1 MNEPYGF
8 EETFGFNSIRSE
20 IDDEILKN
28 RKTDAQQS
36 EDITAEG
43 EERAAADEAIDS
55 RLDALEEQ
63 SESTSQLKEDFD
75 AFTGTTY
82 ANDKAAL
89 EEKDSAL
96 EAKDTE
102 IEQSISDEAARAEAK
117 EQELE
122 EAITN
127 EENRAVAAEE
137 ALEAALENEKTQREE
152 KDAEIEGALD
162 VINGD
167 GDGSIKKAVA
177 DGIAEVVANAPED
190 LDTLKEVA
198 DYIASDKTKAAEIET
213 KLSDHDSAID
223 ALEAKDEELVAKDA
237 ELQAAINDEATRATA
252 AESELDGKIV
262 AEQARAE
269 AKEAELA
276 AKDEA
281 QDAEIAKKVDW
292 VVSEGERKH
301 IVLKN
306 HDSILGTATDGGTYN
321 VAMVSKWDVAD
332 FGSAQLHANL
342 NSKDGIVTI
351 NDDKAIATKDEVEA
365 VDAKVEA
372 IDLTPYAK
380 TEDVNAE
387 LANKANASDLSALND
402 TVGQLSSKVDEKA
415 AQSDLEAFEASSTEA
430 LNAEVARAEAKEA
443 ELVAKDA
450 ELEAAIND
458 EATRATAAES
468 ELQGKITAEQA
479 RAEAKENELA
489 DEIDKKVEWTE
500 STPGRN
506 HIVLKN
512 HDSIL
517 GTATDGS
524 TYNVAMVSK
533 WDVADFGS
541 AQLHLNL
548 NSKDAATINDDQ
560 VIATENVVDTK
571 IEAAVSAINSKDEA
585 QDAEIALKAVKADV
599 DAALE
604 LKADKTELEPLAK
617 SADVTAE
624 IAAAVEPLA
633 TKEEL
638 TNAAAEAVAKVVA
651 EAPEDFD
658 TLKEVADYIAS
669 DKTKATE
676 IENKLSE
683 HDAAVEALNSKDV
696 ELNAAINDEAT
707 RATAAESELDGKIVA
722 EQARAEAKEAELVAK
737 DEAQDAEIAK
747 KVDWVESTPGRNH
760 IVLKNHDSILGTAT
774 DGTTY
779 NVAMVSKWDVADF
792 GTAQLHANLNSK
804 DGIVT
809 INDDKVVATK
819 DELEAVDAKVEAIDL
834 TPFAKTEDMNA
845 AVEALNAKDAELE
858 AAIPQAAADAVA
870 QVVANAPEDLDT
882 LKEVADYIAA
892 DKTKAVEIE
901 NKLAEL
907 EAKDNA
913 QDAVIALKAD
923 KTELEPL
930 AKSADVTAEI
940 AAAVSVLNTKDE
952 AQDAEIALKADS
964 DNVYTKEDVNNTL
977 EGYVP
982 VEKYNDLK
990 ARLDNLEIMLSVYN
1004 AEREAQMDEIISNM
1018 SSDNKE
1024 VVIDT
1029 LMESIVVPET
1039 TVAYTITAPLT
1050 DNSTV
1055 ELTSPKYMTLIN
1067 TSKEP
1072 VSTTIS
1078 HTYEEG
1084 ETTAATSVYLVGDFD
1099 TLTIENIS
1107 PSVKSGYDAA
1117 SVKNV
1122 VIPETNVKNLSLSLD
1137 FQDGATITNN
1147 SDKDI
1152 TIYDKSNSE
1161 VALTI
1166 VAPNSTVTLSSG
1178 QFTTLNA
1185 EVSDNTLIIKKNV
1198 HIDNLNLTK
1207 GNAIVEVARAEEV
1220 AAIVENYTVADGYS
1234 LSHRIYHITNENSSK
1249 LGGVGEMILDEDI
1262 TRTSSIV
1269 APLAPAY
1276 DAVWNLN
1283 GHNISFVK
1291 ETPRDTDCVSMMRYS
1306 SVLEVNGEGEVYT
1319 PNTYGLWASG
1329 TNAKIVVNSGK
1340 FTANTHVLYCEQGT
1354 IEVNGGEFHM
1364 ANDDAAKDDN
1374 GNYRFLLNCLDKN
1387 YNNGTAKII
1396 VKGGKFYDFD
1406 PANCAAEGVGTNF
1419 VADGYVS
1426 VMTTE
1431 MIDGVEHKVY
1441 TVQEA

>member
-1 MNEPYGF
+1 MPFDWDYVDDNTLIYVDTSADGIKAMVDTALGEALDDVKA
-8 EETFGFNSIRSE
+8 EVVDETIS
-20 IDDEILKN
+20 
-28 RKTDAQQS
+28 TM
-36 EDITAEG
+36 DIKLEG
-43 EERAAADEAIDS
+43 ENLLYKLLVKGDDKGEINIPKDQFLKSASYDKDNKKLIFVMETTDGEKTTEVSISELVEAI
-55 RLDALEEQ
+55 
-63 SESTSQLKEDFD
+63 
-75 AFTGTTY
+75 
-82 ANDKAAL
+82 
-89 EEKDSAL
+89 EEKNSEQDASLDTKADKTEVDSAL
-96 EAKDTE
+96 ETINTKNTEQDAAIEEKAVKAEVDAALALKADKTELEPLAKSADVTAE
-102 IEQSISDEAARAEAK
+102 IAAAVEPLATKEEMNAVDGKLADYATVEALNAEVERATAK
-117 EQELE
+117 E
-122 EAITN
+122 N
-127 EENRAVAAEE
+127 EVTE
-137 ALEAALENEKTQREE
+137 ALNVEAQ
-152 KDAEIEGALD
+152 
-162 VINGD
+162 
-167 GDGSIKKAVA
+167 
-177 DGIAEVVANAPED
+177 
-190 LDTLKEVA
+190 
-198 DYIASDKTKAAEIET
+198 
-213 KLSDHDSAID
+213 
-223 ALEAKDEELVAKDA
+223 
-237 ELQAAINDEATRATA
+237 RATA
-252 AESELDGKIV
+252 AESELEGKV
-262 AEQARAE
+262 TAEQARAE

-276 AKDEA
+276 AKDEEL
-281 QDAEIAKKVDW
+281 DTKKVDW
-292 VVSEGERKH
+292 VESDGGRKH

-306 HDSILGTATDGGTYN
+306 HDNILGSATDGGTYN
-321 VAMVSKWDVAD
+321 
-332 FGSAQLHANL
+332 L
-342 NSKDGIVTI
+342 
-351 NDDKAIATKDEVEA
+351 
-365 VDAKVEA
+365 
-372 IDLTPYAK
+372 
-380 TEDVNAE
+380 
-387 LANKANASDLSALND
+387 
-402 TVGQLSSKVDEKA
+402 
-415 AQSDLEAFEASSTEA
+415 
-430 LNAEVARAEAKEA
+430 
-443 ELVAKDA
+443 
-450 ELEAAIND
+450 
-458 EATRATAAES
+458 
-468 ELQGKITAEQA
+468 
-479 RAEAKENELA
+479 
-489 DEIDKKVEWTE
+489 
-500 STPGRN
+500 
-506 HIVLKN
+506 
-512 HDSIL
+512 
-517 GTATDGS
+517 
-524 TYNVAMVSK
+524 AMVSK

-633 TKEEL
+633 TKEEM

-683 HDAAVEALNSKDV
+683 HDAAVEALNAKDV
-696 ELNAAINDEAT
+696 ELNAAIVDEAE
-707 RATAAESELDGKIVA
+707 RATAAESELTGKVVA
-722 EQARAEAKEAELVAK
+722 EQARAEAKEAELAAK

-760 IVLKNHDSILGTAT
+760 IVLKNHDSVLGSAT
-774 DGTTY
+774 DGGTY
-779 NVAMVSKWDVADF
+779 NLAMVSKWDVADF
-792 GTAQLHANLNSK
+792 GSAQLHLNLNSK
-804 DGIVT
+804 DGNVT

-819 DELEAVDAKVEAIDL
+819 DEVEAVDAKVNSIDL

-858 AAIPQAAADAVA
+858 AAIPQAAANAVA

-907 EAKDNA
+907 TAKDAELVAKDEA
-913 QDAVIALKAD
+913 QDAEIALKAD

-930 AKSADVTAEI
+930 ATKEEVANVDAKFADYATADALAQVEEKKVDWVESTPGRNHIVLKNHDSILGTATDGSTYNVAMVSKWDVADFGSAQLHLNLNSKDGSVTINDNKNIATEDYVSAAIDGLAKSEDVTAAIATAIEPLATKVEVES
-940 AAAVSVLNTKDE
+940 AAAAKAN
-952 AQDAEIALKADS
+952 AED
-964 DNVYTKEDVNNTL
+964 VYTKTESD
-977 EGYVP
+977 EKFQASGDYVP

-990 ARLDNLEIMLSVYN
+990 ARLDNLEIMMSVYN

-1024 VVIDT
+1024 VVTDT
-1029 LMESIVVPET
+1029 LMELIVVPET

-1078 HTYEEG
+1078 HEYAEG
-1084 ETTAATSVYLVGDFD
+1084 ETTSATSVYLVGDFN
-1099 TLTIENIS
+1099 TLTLENIS

-1117 SVKNV
+1117 SVKDV
-1122 VIPETNVKNLSLSLD
+1122 VITENNVKNLSLALD

-1152 TIYDKSNSE
+1152 TITDKSNSAI
-1161 VALTI
+1161 ALTI
-1166 VAPNSTVTLSSG
+1166 VAPNSTVTLSNG

-1198 HIDNLNLTK
+1198 HIDNLNLAK
-1207 GNAIVEVARAEEV
+1207 GNAIVEVAHAEEV
-1220 AAIVENYTVADGYS
+1220 AGIVENYTVADGYT
-1234 LSHRIYHITNENSSK
+1234 LSHRVYHITNENTRK

-1262 TRTSSIV
+1262 TITSSLV
-1269 APLAPAY
+1269 SPLAPAW
-1276 DAVWNLN
+1276 DSVWNLN

-1291 ETPRDTDCVSMMRYS
+1291 ETPRDTDCVAMMRYS

-1419 VADGYVS
+1419 VAEGYES

-1431 MIDGVEHKVY
+1431 TIDGVEHKVY
-1441 TVQEA
+1441 EVKPING